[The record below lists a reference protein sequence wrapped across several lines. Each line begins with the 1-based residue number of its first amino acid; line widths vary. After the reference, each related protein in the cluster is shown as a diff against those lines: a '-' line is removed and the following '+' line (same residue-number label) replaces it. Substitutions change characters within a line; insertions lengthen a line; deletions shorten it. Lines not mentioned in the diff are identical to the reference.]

1 MNNNFDEQ
9 ISQIEELIARSNTAL
24 EFLKKIRDIDEVT
37 VEEAM
42 KVGLIFI
49 EINENGK
56 ITNKQ
61 LMHLNPNAIIKCVAN
76 IDKTTLRC
84 TKLEGND

>member
-9 ISQIEELIARSNTAL
+9 ISQIEELIARSNMAL
-24 EFLKKIRDIDEVT
+24 EFLKKLRDTDEVT
-37 VEEAM
+37 VEDAM
-42 KVGLIFI
+42 KVGLVFV

-61 LMHLNPNAIIKCVAN
+61 LMHLNPNAIIKGVEN

-84 TKLEGND
+84 TKLEESE